1 MSYAYVLC
9 FFQLKILLYVK
20 CNLDVIIVSLQ
31 EDKNLTW

>member
-20 CNLDVIIVSLQ
+20 CNLDVIVSLQ